1 MSKPFLI
8 GFVVGLALLL
18 VAGVGASRLHQKDAE
33 QAKLQSELAEYRA
46 ELVDATPVQLGV
58 LADRQ
63 RIHSKLYANYL
74 ELTKNFTVSRSVGR
88 AESKVVGIDVHVGL
102 GPALTEPE
110 TPESYFGELAR
121 QSDVVIRGRVATK
134 ASQITEDDG
143 FIFTDYGIL
152 VTEVLKNSNK
162 TRLDSGM
169 TLTVTCPGGKVSV
182 GGIIVKAIDH
192 SFALLPQ
199 NSHDLVLFLK
209 YVPETGA
216 FRPTGPAGSFE
227 LDGSILR
234 PLTGVGF
241 PPGVLRD
248 ADSFLQAARAVSDK

>member
-1 MSKPFLI
+1 MSKPFVL
-8 GFVVGLALLL
+8 GFVAGLALLV
-18 VAGVGASRLHQKDAE
+18 VAGVGASRLHQKNAE
-33 QAKLQSELAEYRA
+33 QEKQRADLAEYQA
-46 ELVDATPVQLGV
+46 EIGDATPVQLGV
-58 LADRQ
+58 LTDRQ
-63 RIHSKLYANYL
+63 RIHSKLYAHYL
-74 ELTKNFTVSRSVGR
+74 ELTKNFTVSRSIAR

-121 QSDVVIRGRVATK
+121 ESDVVIRGRVATK

-143 FIFTDYGIL
+143 FIFTDYEIL

-162 TRLDSGM
+162 IRLDSGT
-169 TLTVTCPGGKVSV
+169 TLEVTCPGGKISV
-182 GGIIVKAIDH
+182 GGIIMKAIDH

-216 FRPTGPAGSFE
+216 FRPAGATGSFE
-227 LDGSILR
+227 LDGSMLR

-248 ADSFLQAARAVSDK
+248 ADSFLQTARAVSDK